1 MVFRCPWGWFF
12 FSLLMVMWG
21 KKFIIY
27 KTGCKAYFQE
37 PLSENG
43 FNLSIKIKSDLMEV
57 DQIATKYIGMV
68 WEVSESFMQELP
80 WTSLWNWYRCSLV
93 PAIDFM
99 VALPLSAIAAMD
111 SSWQGGFQP
120 LIASTF
126 YLLCHRALS
135 GNWWDWL
142 YCRCHRTIEKLTPY
156 GWPSVGRWE
165 ISVGDDKE
173 SKDECLSLLISVSS
187 RGTVWWYDLH
197 VFQSV
202 PSRMCSRVLQWWPIH

>member
-1 MVFRCPWGWFF
+1 MSMGLIF

-37 PLSENG
+37 RLSENG
-43 FNLSIKIKSDLMEV
+43 FYLSIKIKSDLMEV
-57 DQIATKYIGMV
+57 DQISTKYIGMV
-68 WEVSESFMQELP
+68 WEVNESFMQELP
-80 WTSLWNWYRCSLV
+80 WTSLWNWYRWGLF
-93 PAIDFM
+93 PAVDFM
-99 VALPLSAIAAMD
+99 VALPPLSAIAAMD

-126 YLLCHRALS
+126 HLLCHRALS
-135 GNWWDWL
+135 GTWWDWL

-173 SKDECLSLLISVSS
+173 STDECLSLLLSVSS
-187 RGTVWWYDLH
+187 GSTVWWYDLH